1 MTITVRLPYG
11 RGSETKTINLP
22 RAQSVTVQEI
32 LQVSVLDTQGNVV
45 PVHKPHSF
53 TYDGSGNL
61 ATDTVSDGGKTWVR
75 TYGWMGGAQ
84 TSDSG
89 WVKQNG

>member
-1 MTITVRLPYG
+1 MTTFYRDAAG
-11 RGSETKTINLP
+11 NLYDGGP
-22 RAQSVTVQEI
+22 STAQSGDSPMVGATDR
-32 LQVSVLDTQGNVV
+32 DTTGGIV
-45 PVHKPHSF
+45 PVWKAHAY

-61 ATDTVSDGGKTWVR
+61 ATDTVTDGASTWVR
-75 TYGWMGGAQ
+75 TYQWSGGAQ